1 MKTFSKTN
9 AIQEKDSESMS
20 RLGIWRQKLLRL
32 VQEIHTNE
40 LSLKSTEFKT
50 WGLHTDVTLLNNL
63 IEQNALEEAD
73 FANKIAVNV
82 MEFKRELAEL
92 GQQSNRLES

>member
-1 MKTFSKTN
+1 
-9 AIQEKDSESMS
+9 
-20 RLGIWRQKLLRL
+20 
-32 VQEIHTNE
+32 
-40 LSLKSTEFKT
+40 
-50 WGLHTDVTLLNNL
+50 LHTDVTLLNNL

-82 MEFKRELAEL
+82 MEFNRELAEL